1 VKTGRGV
8 TTRTLVVADQFN
20 LYSEY
25 LTKKSLEG
33 SGDFKIGQ
41 GTPRNVKYAGDLLL
55 LSKVE
60 TVLQGVIDRIN

>member
-1 VKTGRGV
+1 MKTGRGV

-41 GTPRNVKYAGDLLL
+41 VTPRNVKYAGDLLL
-55 LSKVE
+55 LSKAE

>member
-1 VKTGRGV
+1 MSLNV
-8 TTRTLVVADQFN
+8 
-20 LYSEY
+20 YSEH
-25 LTKKSLEG
+25 LTREAAEG